1 MQKKSIKSPVV
12 VKGILIII
20 TAYFFL
26 ANLPIIDWL
35 KIGLDYS
42 WAFAISDAAHKQL
55 IFGKDIIFT
64 YGPLGYLIHG
74 TSLNHNFSQIIYFR
88 WLIHLCLLAVVILRL
103 LFIKDYSNQIVFVL
117 SIIFAT
123 LVGNPYNSIGFT
135 ADYQMIFI
143 LLILMS
149 FDNFFQ
155 KYINYL
161 AIAIG
166 IITGF
171 SILTKLTLGIY
182 LAGSLF
188 IYIFVNIVR
197 GYFQKSASIV
207 IKNVLAGINLTLTIP
222 SIAFIF
228 LYPASSNRAFIHI
241 IVNLCIAGGVALTL
255 WFIVRPARLSAPPL
269 LREAGGI
276 KGKIYLL
283 FNQNYL
289 PNFLPLLVFY
299 GLYGLLLLQT
309 INLNNFPSLLGY
321 LSNSWQISSGYS
333 SGMSIVGNYPRLLI
347 ALLCFALSLLLMSL
361 AIIDQKISLAIAYI
375 FPIFL
380 SFKHGFVRQDAHVVV
395 FTLVVILLAS
405 LYTTIIKK
413 SRLKK
418 IAYCAWGMIFLGC
431 IIITSSPNWTI
442 LENARK
448 WSNFSP
454 DRVVNNIGVVIS
466 SMLNPTELKMRG
478 ERSTTKNLQVIAA
491 ATKIPDSVLEKVQ
504 GKTIDIIPWEF
515 SLIPGN
521 QLNWKPRPI
530 IQSYSAYTE
539 KLDELNY
546 QSLSQSPRDYLIY
559 HFQAIDG
566 RHPFFD
572 EPKAFS
578 YVVCNYQLDSVNS
591 PFQIP
596 AIKTNF
602 YLLEKQKVSRCS
614 PTSLGET
621 TNITWDQVYELPTR
635 NSGIT
640 RVQVKFEY
648 SWLGKIIKKIF
659 RIPPVIINVNYLDGT
674 QANFRFLQ
682 DNSANGVIL
691 SHLPR
696 NDQEL
701 MAFFQGKLPPQ
712 VKSFSFS
719 VSNPLLFSPEIK
731 VTPFWEVDT
740 GS

>member
-1 MQKKSIKSPVV
+1 M
-12 VKGILIII
+12 
-20 TAYFFL
+20 
-26 ANLPIIDWL
+26 
-35 KIGLDYS
+35 
-42 WAFAISDAAHKQL
+42 
-55 IFGKDIIFT
+55 
-64 YGPLGYLIHG
+64 
-74 TSLNHNFSQIIYFR
+74 
-88 WLIHLCLLAVVILRL
+88 
-103 LFIKDYSNQIVFVL
+103 
-117 SIIFAT
+117 
-123 LVGNPYNSIGFT
+123 
-135 ADYQMIFI
+135 
-143 LLILMS
+143 
-149 FDNFFQ
+149 
-155 KYINYL
+155 
-161 AIAIG
+161 
-166 IITGF
+166 
-171 SILTKLTLGIY
+171 
-182 LAGSLF
+182 
-188 IYIFVNIVR
+188 
-197 GYFQKSASIV
+197 
-207 IKNVLAGINLTLTIP
+207 
-222 SIAFIF
+222 
-228 LYPASSNRAFIHI
+228 
-241 IVNLCIAGGVALTL
+241 
-255 WFIVRPARLSAPPL
+255 
-269 LREAGGI
+269 E
-276 KGKIYLL
+276 
-283 FNQNYL
+283 
-289 PNFLPLLVFY
+289 
-299 GLYGLLLLQT
+299 
-309 INLNNFPSLLGY
+309 Y

-333 SGMSIVGNYPRLLI
+333 SAMSIVGNYPRLLI

-395 FTLVVILLAS
+395 FTLVVIILAS

-413 SRLKK
+413 SRFKK
-418 IAYCAWGMIFLGC
+418 IAYCAWGIIFLGC
-431 IIITSSPNWTI
+431 IIITSSPNSTI
-442 LENARK
+442 LENARQ

-466 SMLNPTELKMRG
+466 SILNPTELKMRG
-478 ERSTTKNLQVIAA
+478 ERSTTQNLQVIAT

-559 HFQAIDG
+559 HFQSIDD

-591 PFQIP
+591 PFRVP

-602 YLLEKQKVSRCS
+602 YLLEKQKVSGCI
-614 PTSLGET
+614 PTPLGET

-648 SWLGKIIKKIF
+648 SWLGKIVKQLF

-674 QANFRFLQ
+674 QANFRFVQ

-731 VTPFWEVDT
+731 VTPFWEVDA

>member
-1 MQKKSIKSPVV
+1 MHKKSLDLPVF

-26 ANLPIIDWL
+26 ANLPIIDRL
-35 KIGLDYS
+35 KRGLDAS

-55 IFGKDIIFT
+55 IFGQDIIFT

-74 TSLNHNFSQIIYFR
+74 TSLNYNFSQIIYFR

-103 LFIKDYSNQIVFVL
+103 LFIKSYSNQIVFVL

-135 ADYQMIFI
+135 VDYQMTFI

-166 IITGF
+166 MITGF

-188 IYIFVNIVR
+188 IYIIVNIVR
-197 GYFQKSASIV
+197 GYFQKSPSIV
-207 IKNVLAGINLTLTIP
+207 IKNVLAGINLTLSIP

-228 LYPASSNRAFIHI
+228 LYPAASNRAFIHI
-241 IVNLCIAGGVALTL
+241 IVNFCIAGGVALTL
-255 WFIVRPARLSAPPL
+255 WFIVRSARLSAPPL
-269 LREAGGI
+269 LREARGI
-276 KGKIYLL
+276 KGRIYLL
-283 FNQNYL
+283 FNHNHL
-289 PNFLPLLVFY
+289 LNFLPLLVFY
-299 GLYGLLLLQT
+299 GLYGLLLIQT
-309 INLNNFPSLLGY
+309 INLDNFPSLMEY

-333 SGMSIVGNYPRLLI
+333 SAMSIVGNYPRLLI

-413 SRLKK
+413 SRFKK
-418 IAYCAWGMIFLGC
+418 ITYCAWGIIFLGC
-431 IIITSSPNWTI
+431 IIITSSPNSTI
-442 LENARK
+442 LENARQ

-454 DRVVNNIGVVIS
+454 DRVANNIGVVIS
-466 SMLNPTELKMRG
+466 SILNPTELKMRG
-478 ERSTTKNLQVIAA
+478 ERSTTQNLQVIAT

-546 QSLSQSPRDYLIY
+546 QSLSKSPRDYLIY
-559 HFQAIDG
+559 HFQSIDR

-591 PFQIP
+591 PFRVP

-602 YLLEKQKVSRCS
+602 YLLERQKVSRCS
-614 PTSLGET
+614 PTPLGET

-674 QANFRFLQ
+674 QANFRFVQ
-682 DNSANGVIL
+682 DNSANGFREHPTFAI
-691 SHLPR
+691 
-696 NDQEL
+696 
-701 MAFFQGKLPPQ
+701 
-712 VKSFSFS
+712 
-719 VSNPLLFSPEIK
+719 SNC
-731 VTPFWEVDT
+731 T
-740 GS
+740 

>member
-1 MQKKSIKSPVV
+1 MHKKSLDSPVV

-26 ANLPIIDWL
+26 ANLPGIDWL
-35 KIGLDYS
+35 RIGLDPS

-55 IFGKDIIFT
+55 IFGQDIIFT

-74 TSLNHNFSQIIYFR
+74 TSLNYNFSQIIYFR

-103 LFIKDYSNQIVFVL
+103 LFIKSYSNQIVFVL

-135 ADYQMIFI
+135 VDYQMTFI

-166 IITGF
+166 MITGF

-188 IYIFVNIVR
+188 IYIIVNIVR
-197 GYFQKSASIV
+197 GYFQKSPSIV
-207 IKNVLAGINLTLTIP
+207 IKNVLAGINLTLSIP

-228 LYPASSNRAFIHI
+228 LYPAASNRAFIHI
-241 IVNLCIAGGVALTL
+241 IVNFCIAGGVALTL
-255 WFIVRPARLSAPPL
+255 WFIVRSARLSAPPL
-269 LREAGGI
+269 LREARGI
-276 KGKIYLL
+276 KGRIYLL
-283 FNQNYL
+283 FNHNHL
-289 PNFLPLLVFY
+289 LNFLPLLVFY
-299 GLYGLLLLQT
+299 GLYGLLLIQT
-309 INLNNFPSLLGY
+309 INLDNFPSLMEY

-333 SGMSIVGNYPRLLI
+333 SAMSIVGNYPRLLI

-413 SRLKK
+413 SRFKK
-418 IAYCAWGMIFLGC
+418 ITYCAWGIIFLGC
-431 IIITSSPNWTI
+431 IIITSSPNSTI
-442 LENARK
+442 LENARQ

-454 DRVVNNIGVVIS
+454 DRVANNIGVVIS
-466 SMLNPTELKMRG
+466 SILNPTELKMRG
-478 ERSTTKNLQVIAA
+478 ERSTTQNLQVIAT

-546 QSLSQSPRDYLIY
+546 QSLSKSPRDYLIY
-559 HFQAIDG
+559 HFQSIDR

-591 PFQIP
+591 PFRVP

-602 YLLEKQKVSRCS
+602 YLLERQKVSRCS
-614 PTSLGET
+614 PTPLGET

-674 QANFRFLQ
+674 QANFRFVQ
-682 DNSANGVIL
+682 DNSANGF
-691 SHLPR
+691 R
-696 NDQEL
+696 
-701 MAFFQGKLPPQ
+701 
-712 VKSFSFS
+712 
-719 VSNPLLFSPEIK
+719 
-731 VTPFWEVDT
+731 
-740 GS
+740 

>member
-1 MQKKSIKSPVV
+1 
-12 VKGILIII
+12 
-20 TAYFFL
+20 
-26 ANLPIIDWL
+26 
-35 KIGLDYS
+35 
-42 WAFAISDAAHKQL
+42 
-55 IFGKDIIFT
+55 
-64 YGPLGYLIHG
+64 
-74 TSLNHNFSQIIYFR
+74 
-88 WLIHLCLLAVVILRL
+88 
-103 LFIKDYSNQIVFVL
+103 
-117 SIIFAT
+117 
-123 LVGNPYNSIGFT
+123 
-135 ADYQMIFI
+135 
-143 LLILMS
+143 
-149 FDNFFQ
+149 
-155 KYINYL
+155 
-161 AIAIG
+161 
-166 IITGF
+166 
-171 SILTKLTLGIY
+171 
-182 LAGSLF
+182 
-188 IYIFVNIVR
+188 
-197 GYFQKSASIV
+197 
-207 IKNVLAGINLTLTIP
+207 TIP

-228 LYPASSNRAFIHI
+228 LYPASYNRAFIHI
-241 IVNLCIAGGVALTL
+241 IVNLCIAGGVALAL
-255 WFIVRPARLSAPPL
+255 WFIVRYTRLSAPPV
-269 LREAGGI
+269 LREVRGI
-276 KGKIYLL
+276 KGRIYLL
-283 FNQNYL
+283 FNQNHL
-289 PNFLPLLVFY
+289 LNLLPLLVFY

-309 INLNNFPSLLGY
+309 INLNNFPSLMGY

-333 SGMSIVGNYPRLLI
+333 SAMSIVGNYPHLLI

-413 SRLKK
+413 SQFKK
-418 IAYCAWGMIFLGC
+418 IAYCAWGIIFLGC

-442 LENARK
+442 LENAHQ

-454 DRVVNNIGVVIS
+454 DRVANNIGVVIS

-478 ERSTTKNLQVIAA
+478 ERSTTKNLQVIAT

-546 QSLSQSPRDYLIY
+546 QSLSKSPRDYLIY
-559 HFQAIDG
+559 HFQSIDS

-602 YLLEKQKVSRCS
+602 YLLEKKKVSRCS
-614 PTSLGET
+614 PTPLGET

-648 SWLGKIIKKIF
+648 SWLGKIVKQIF

-674 QANFRFLQ
+674 QGNFRFVQ

-701 MAFFQGKLPPQ
+701 MAFFQGKL
-712 VKSFSFS
+712 
-719 VSNPLLFSPEIK
+719 
-731 VTPFWEVDT
+731 
-740 GS
+740 

>member
-1 MQKKSIKSPVV
+1 MQKKSIISPAF

-20 TAYFFL
+20 TTYFFL

-35 KIGLDYS
+35 NIGLDYS

-64 YGPLGYLIHG
+64 YGPLGYLVHG

-88 WLIHLCLLAVVILRL
+88 WLIHLCLLTVVILRL
-103 LFIKDYSNQIVFVL
+103 SFIKSYSNQIVFVL

-135 ADYQMIFI
+135 VDYQIIFI

-166 IITGF
+166 IISGF

-197 GYFQKSASIV
+197 GYFQKSPSIV

-228 LYPASSNRAFIHI
+228 LYPAASNRAFIHI

-255 WFIVRPARLSAPPL
+255 WFIVKKTS
-269 LREAGGI
+269 
-276 KGKIYLL
+276 L
-283 FNQNYL
+283 FRHRFQGNYL
-289 PNFLPLLVFY
+289 FLYNLLPLLVFY

-309 INLNNFPSLLGY
+309 INLDNFPSLLGY

-347 ALLCFALSLLLMSL
+347 ALLCFALSLFLMSL

-380 SFKHGFVRQDAHVVV
+380 SFKHGFVRQDDHVVV
-395 FTLVVILLAS
+395 FTLVVIVLAS
-405 LYTTIIKK
+405 LYTIIIKNP
-413 SRLKK
+413 RFKK
-418 IAYCAWGMIFLGC
+418 IAYCAWGMIFFGC

-442 LENARK
+442 LENARQ

-478 ERSTTKNLQVIAA
+478 ERSTTQNLQVIAT

-559 HFQAIDG
+559 HFQSIDG

-591 PFQIP
+591 PFQVP

-602 YLLEKQKVSRCS
+602 YLLEKQKVSRCI
-614 PTSLGET
+614 PTPLGET

-635 NSGIT
+635 NRGIT
-640 RVQVKFEY
+640 RAQVKFEY
-648 SWLGKIIKKIF
+648 SWLGKIVKQLF

-674 QANFRFLQ
+674 QVNFRFVQ

-731 VTPFWEVDT
+731 VTPFGEVET